1 MAAQSQALVSAA
13 GRLMGLRVRI
23 LVGTW
28 LSLVSVLGCQVE
40 VFATG
45 RSLVQ
50 EDPTVCVFDQVQQ

>member
-1 MAAQSQALVSAA
+1 VTVQSQARVSAT
-13 GRLMGLRVRI
+13 GRLMGLQVRI

-50 EDPTVCVFDQVQQ
+50 GDPTVCV